1 MKALKNLRVES
12 VHPLLPPAILADE
25 LPLTDPVASTVS
37 AGRDAVAAI
46 MDGESDRFLVVV
58 GPCSIHDQQAALD
71 YAGRLTAAAGR
82 FADDLLV
89 IMRVY
94 FEKPRTTVGW
104 KGLINDPRLDD
115 SFRINEGLRL
125 ARRLLLDI
133 NALGMPCATEFLDL
147 ITPQF
152 HSELISWGA
161 IGARTTESQ
170 SHRELA
176 SGLSAPIGFKNGTGG
191 DVQIA
196 VDAVK
201 SSSQPHHFVGVTEQ
215 GLAGIVR
222 TTGNPYCHIILRGGK
237 NGPNYAPE
245 CVSEAGQALARAGA
259 RPWVMVDCSHGNS
272 NKDYRNQPQVVYGL
286 AEQIE
291 AQQPYLMGTML
302 ESHLV
307 EGNQSLTDPNALVY
321 GQSITDACLS
331 WEMTEPLLERLAK
344 AVSARR
350 RARRSG
356 PST

>member
-12 VHPLLPPAILADE
+12 VNPLLSPAILLDD
-25 LPLTDPVASTVS
+25 LPVSEAAAETVAS
-37 AGRDAVAAI
+37 GRDAVAAI
-46 MDGESDRFLVVV
+46 MDGKDDRFLVVV
-58 GPCSIHDQQAALD
+58 GPCSIHDTGAALE
-71 YAGRLTAAAGR
+71 YADKLKAAADRYVGE
-82 FADDLLV
+82 LLV

-125 ARRLLLDI
+125 ARRLLLDV
-133 NALGMPCATEFLDL
+133 NERGLPCATEFLDL

-152 HSELISWGA
+152 HSDLVAWGA

-176 SGLSAPIGFKNGTGG
+176 SGLSAPIGFKNGTSG

-196 VDAVK
+196 VDAVR

-222 TTGNPYCHIILRGGK
+222 TTGNPYCHVILRGGK
-237 NGPNYAPE
+237 NGPNYAPSD
-245 CVSEAGQALARAGA
+245 VNHAGQALEKAGA
-259 RPWVMVDCSHGNS
+259 RGWVMVDCSHGNS
-272 NKDYRNQPQVVYGL
+272 NKDYRNQPKVAAAL
-286 AEQIE
+286 AEQI
-291 AQQPYLMGTML
+291 AAGQPYLIGAMI

-307 EGNQSLTDPNALVY
+307 EGNQNLTDSKQLRY
-321 GQSITDACLS
+321 GQSITDACIS
-331 WEMTEPLLERLAK
+331 WEMTEPLLDNLAS
-344 AVSARR
+344 AVKARR
-350 RARRSG
+350 VRR
-356 PST
+356 

>member
-1 MKALKNLRVES
+1 
-12 VHPLLPPAILADE
+12 
-25 LPLTDPVASTVS
+25 
-37 AGRDAVAAI
+37 
-46 MDGESDRFLVVV
+46 
-58 GPCSIHDQQAALD
+58 
-71 YAGRLTAAAGR
+71 
-82 FADDLLV
+82 
-89 IMRVY
+89 
-94 FEKPRTTVGW
+94 
-104 KGLINDPRLDD
+104 
-115 SFRINEGLRL
+115 
-125 ARRLLLDI
+125 
-133 NALGMPCATEFLDL
+133 
-147 ITPQF
+147 
-152 HSELISWGA
+152 
-161 IGARTTESQ
+161 
-170 SHRELA
+170 
-176 SGLSAPIGFKNGTGG
+176 GFKNGTGG

-286 AEQIE
+286 AEQME

>member
-1 MKALKNLRVES
+1 
-12 VHPLLPPAILADE
+12 
-25 LPLTDPVASTVS
+25 
-37 AGRDAVAAI
+37 
-46 MDGESDRFLVVV
+46 
-58 GPCSIHDQQAALD
+58 
-71 YAGRLTAAAGR
+71 
-82 FADDLLV
+82 
-89 IMRVY
+89 
-94 FEKPRTTVGW
+94 W

-245 CVSEAGQALARAGA
+245 CVSEAGQALERAGA

-272 NKDYRNQPQVVYGL
+272 N
-286 AEQIE
+286 
-291 AQQPYLMGTML
+291 
-302 ESHLV
+302 
-307 EGNQSLTDPNALVY
+307 
-321 GQSITDACLS
+321 
-331 WEMTEPLLERLAK
+331 
-344 AVSARR
+344 
-350 RARRSG
+350 
-356 PST
+356 

>member
-12 VHPLLPPAILADE
+12 VNPLLSPAILLEDLPVTEAAAD
-25 LPLTDPVASTVS
+25 TVAS
-37 AGRDAVAAI
+37 GRDAVAAI
-46 MDGESDRFLVVV
+46 MDGKDDRFLVVV
-58 GPCSIHDQQAALD
+58 GPCSIHDTRAALE
-71 YAGRLTAAAGR
+71 YADKLKGAAERYSGE
-82 FADDLLV
+82 LLIV
-89 IMRVY
+89 MRVY

-125 ARRLLLDI
+125 ARRLLLDV
-133 NALGMPCATEFLDL
+133 NERGLPCATEFLDL

-152 HSELISWGA
+152 HSDLVAWGA

-176 SGLSAPIGFKNGTGG
+176 SGLSAPIGFKNGTSG

-196 VDAVK
+196 VDAVR

-237 NGPNYAPE
+237 NGPNYSPAD
-245 CVSEAGQALARAGA
+245 VNQAGQALEKAGA
-259 RPWVMVDCSHGNS
+259 RAWVMVDCSHGNS
-272 NKDYRNQPQVVYGL
+272 NKDYRNQPKVAAAL
-286 AEQIE
+286 AEQI
-291 AQQPYLMGTML
+291 AAGQPYLFGAMV

-307 EGNQSLTDPNALVY
+307 EGNQSLTDAGQLRY
-321 GQSITDACLS
+321 GQSITDACIS
-331 WEMTEPLLERLAK
+331 WPMTEPLLEGLANAVK
-344 AVSARR
+344 AR
-350 RARRSG
+350 RARAR
-356 PST
+356 